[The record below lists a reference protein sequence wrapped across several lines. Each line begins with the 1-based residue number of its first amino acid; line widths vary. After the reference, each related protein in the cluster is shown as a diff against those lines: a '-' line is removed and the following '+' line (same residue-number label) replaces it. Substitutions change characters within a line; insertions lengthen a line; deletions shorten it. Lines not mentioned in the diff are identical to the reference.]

1 MVGESAEVA
10 RALLDAGADPDGG
23 RGAREGER
31 PIDLAADLE
40 MVGLLLGAGAAP
52 GGSGG
57 IGKD

>member
-1 MVGESAEVA
+1 MA